1 MCPALPAP
9 PGPVLPPAVIVH
21 GADDAETVLR
31 AAAGQAV
38 LLLSA
43 PGAALFAGI
52 GWWRALIGD
61 ARAAHP
67 GAWQE
72 ALDCADAS
80 ALALAALRVGQ
91 RGLVLWP
98 DAPGRAAVAAIARD
112 CGARLLA
119 AAPPSLDLASHPG
132 PGRLAAWLAGAAAG
146 GRL

>member
-1 MCPALPAP
+1 M
-9 PGPVLPPAVIVH
+9 IIH
-21 GADDAETVLR
+21 GARDAETVLHV
-31 AAAGQAV
+31 AAGRAV

-67 GAWQE
+67 GPWQE
-72 ALDCADAS
+72 ALDCADAA

-91 RGLVLWP
+91 RGLILWP

-112 CGARLLA
+112 CGALLLDG
-119 AAPPSLDLASHPG
+119 APPCLDLAGHPA
-132 PGRLAAWLAGAAAG
+132 PDRLATWLSGAAAG